1 MANKNL
7 RLARIA
13 RFGHALLATVA
24 IAASL
29 GGCALWPSMTSDH
42 DLNPRNDPTARIPC
56 DTINYGLA
64 RRCAIV
70 TRQELMKIEEDA
82 VVLRRGAAYGIFA
95 LATASG
101 AAAAF
106 RASND
111 VLKSLAIGT
120 ASLVGLHAVANPDK
134 QIMAAREGKR
144 EIDCAI
150 RAADAQ
156 IELIRSQGAD
166 RVAQIFAQ
174 QVSRATGPQQDRTR
188 RMANRLQDAIT
199 RNDVRA
205 VARKLSYAVLDI
217 RNRTREKLGDTIVGD
232 LKTAEQAQRNYTVSI
247 IGSVVR
253 ARAELQKQLREAD
266 SVRTP
271 TPPATPSTG
280 EREEVP
286 PATTTPPAAPPA
298 ETAPPPGPK
307 KTVIEA
313 LESVDH
319 VLQSCT
325 DTATYLAIVGG
336 P

>member
-1 MANKNL
+1 
-7 RLARIA
+7 
-13 RFGHALLATVA
+13 
-24 IAASL
+24 
-29 GGCALWPSMTSDH
+29 
-42 DLNPRNDPTARIPC
+42 
-56 DTINYGLA
+56 
-64 RRCAIV
+64 
-70 TRQELMKIEEDA
+70 MKVEADA
-82 VVLRRGAAYGIFA
+82 VVLRRGAAYGVFA

-111 VLKSLAIGT
+111 VLKSLAIST
-120 ASLVGLHAVANPDK
+120 ASMVGLHAVANPDK

-156 IELIRSQGAD
+156 VDLIRSNGAD
-166 RVAQIFAQ
+166 QVAQIFAR
-174 QVSRATGPQQDRTR
+174 QVAAAPAAQQDRTK

-199 RNDVRA
+199 RNDIRA

-232 LKTAEQAQRNYTVSI
+232 LKTAEEAQRNYTVSI

-266 SVRTP
+266 SVRRPTAPAAPTVEREDSPPAPSTPSGTPAEEPP
-271 TPPATPSTG
+271 TPPS
-280 EREEVP
+280 
-286 PATTTPPAAPPA
+286 
-298 ETAPPPGPK
+298 PK
-307 KTVIEA
+307 KSVLEA